1 MVRIWAKII
10 TDQKIQRDFVYEKAV
25 KFDYADMFGYLADI
39 CDALDIPTPVFLK
52 SHLLNY
58 AKFHHVRF
66 RPSDFIES
74 VDFDMLWLENA

>member
-10 TDQKIQRDFVYEKAV
+10 TDHKIVKDCVYERAET
-25 KFDYADMFGYLADI
+25 FDYANMFDYLVEI
-39 CDALDIPTPVFLK
+39 CDKLDIPTPVFMK
-52 SHLLNY
+52 THIFNF

-66 RPSDFIES
+66 RPSDFMES